1 MSKNNRKERKVN
13 ALSELSTIVSN
24 PNDLSTVVN
33 VASLPAAGL
42 RPVFDDQLPEE
53 TGAPLPE
60 TEETEIHPV
69 EEVIPDEPVTAAV
82 AEQIAESNTVEEATA
97 AFDVTPAEPPVE
109 PQPDPIDP
117 PPAETEKIEEPVAA
131 KEIPKAALEL
141 IEALQAQ
148 INLLKT
154 SKASRKVASGSKAR
168 PNVTYTLLAKPPAWH
183 STPQVAQL
191 QQILFDPAFLEAH
204 RQTDGSV
211 KVSEPDL
218 FAQVVAGH
226 AAGILRTRQEPIRIL
241 QYYRSDLLNANCLR
255 WQ

>member
-13 ALSELSTIVSN
+13 TLS
-24 PNDLSTVVN
+24 DLSTVVDRD
-33 VASLPAAGL
+33 ALPA
-42 RPVFDDQLPEE
+42 VDQLPEE

-97 AFDVTPAEPPVE
+97 AFHEVRTESDVTPAEPPAE
-109 PQPDPIDP
+109 PQPDKTEEVEQPKPEETAAREI
-117 PPAETEKIEEPVAA
+117 PAE
-131 KEIPKAALEL
+131 ALKL

-191 QQILFDPAFLEAH
+191 QQILFNEAFLAAH
-204 RQTDGSV
+204 RGEDGTV
-211 KVSEPDL
+211 KVSEPEL
-218 FAQVVAGH
+218 FAQVIAGKE
-226 AAGILRTRQEPIRIL
+226 AGVLRTHQEAVRIF
-241 QYYRSDLLNANCLR
+241 QYYRSILLNSNCLR

>member
-13 ALSELSTIVSN
+13 TLS
-24 PNDLSTVVN
+24 DLSTVVDRET
-33 VASLPAAGL
+33 LPVTGL
-42 RPVFDDQLPEE
+42 HPVSDDQLPAE
-53 TGAPLPE
+53 TGAPETAEIDPE
-60 TEETEIHPV
+60 IVDAENNHGQDIPNDLV
-69 EEVIPDEPVTAAV
+69 E
-82 AEQIAESNTVEEATA
+82 
-97 AFDVTPAEPPVE
+97 PAVE

-117 PPAETEKIEEPVAA
+117 PPAETEKVEEPVAA

-168 PNVTYTLLAKPPAWH
+168 PNVTYVLLAKPPAWH

-191 QQILFDPAFLEAH
+191 QQILFDAKFLEAH
-204 RQTDGSV
+204 RGEDGTV
-211 KVSEPDL
+211 KVSEPEL
-218 FAQVVAGH
+218 FAQVAAGH
-226 AAGILRTRQEPIRIL
+226 ATGILRTRQEPVRIF
-241 QYYRSDLLNANCLR
+241 QYYRSDLLNSNCLR

>member
-13 ALSELSTIVSN
+13 ALSDLSTIV
-24 PNDLSTVVN
+24 D
-33 VASLPAAGL
+33 VASLPAA
-42 RPVFDDQLPEE
+42 DQSPAE
-53 TGAPLPE
+53 TGVPE
-60 TEETEIHPV
+60 TAETSNLENYEGSGDVQEFPNDQV
-69 EEVIPDEPVTAAV
+69 EPAV
-82 AEQIAESNTVEEATA
+82 EQAIAESSTVKEAAA
-97 AFDVTPAEPPVE
+97 AFVE
-109 PQPDPIDP
+109 PD
-117 PPAETEKIEEPVAA
+117 KSEEPVVAA
-131 KEIPKAALEL
+131 KEIPAEALKL

-154 SKASRKVASGSKAR
+154 TKASRKVASGSKAR

-204 RQTDGSV
+204 KQADGSI

-241 QYYRSDLLNANCLR
+241 QYYRSDLLNADCLR

>member
-13 ALSELSTIVSN
+13 TLS
-24 PNDLSTVVN
+24 DLSTVVDRET
-33 VASLPAAGL
+33 LPVAGL
-42 RPVFDDQLPEE
+42 RPVFDDQSPAE
-53 TGAPLPE
+53 TSAPLPE

-69 EEVIPDEPVTAAV
+69 EEVIPDETAINVSDQGEPVTAAV

-97 AFDVTPAEPPVE
+97 AFDVTPAEPPIE

-117 PPAETEKIEEPVAA
+117 PPAETEKVEEVAV
-131 KEIPKAALEL
+131 KEIPPEALKL
-141 IEALQAQ
+141 IEALQAP

-204 RQTDGSV
+204 KQADGSI

-226 AAGILRTRQEPIRIL
+226 AAGILRTRQEPVRIM
-241 QYYRSDLLNANCLR
+241 QYYRSILLNSNCLR

>member
-1 MSKNNRKERKVN
+1 MSKNNRKERKVTRD
-13 ALSELSTIVSN
+13 LSELSSLV
-24 PNDLSTVVN
+24 D
-33 VASLPAAGL
+33 VASLPVA
-42 RPVFDDQLPEE
+42 DQLPEE

-97 AFDVTPAEPPVE
+97 AFDVAPAEPPAE

-191 QQILFDPAFLEAH
+191 QQILFNEAFLAAH
-204 RQTDGSV
+204 RSEDGTV
-211 KVSEPDL
+211 KVSEPEL
-218 FAQVVAGH
+218 FAQVAAGH
-226 AAGILRTRQEPIRIL
+226 AAGILRTRQEPVRIF

>member
-1 MSKNNRKERKVN
+1 MSKNNRKERKVTRD
-13 ALSELSTIVSN
+13 LSELSSLV
-24 PNDLSTVVN
+24 D
-33 VASLPAAGL
+33 VASLPVAGL
-42 RPVFDDQLPEE
+42 RPVFDDQSPAE

-82 AEQIAESNTVEEATA
+82 AEQIAESTTVEE
-97 AFDVTPAEPPVE
+97 DIPPVQPEE
-109 PQPDPIDP
+109 PAGPDPIDP
-117 PPAETEKIEEPVAA
+117 PPDKTEEVEQPKPEKTAVR
-131 KEIPKAALEL
+131 EILPEAPTVISKDALKL

-148 INLLKT
+148 INLLKN

-191 QQILFDPAFLEAH
+191 QQILFDAKFLDAH
-204 RQTDGSV
+204 RAEDGTV
-211 KVSEPDL
+211 KVSEPEL
-218 FAQVVAGH
+218 FAQVIAGKE
-226 AAGILRTRQEPIRIL
+226 AGVLRTHQEAVRIF
-241 QYYRSDLLNANCLR
+241 QYYRSILLNSNCLR

>member
-1 MSKNNRKERKVN
+1 MSKNRKERKVN
-13 ALSELSTIVSN
+13 ALS
-24 PNDLSTVVN
+24 DLSTVVD
-33 VASLPAAGL
+33 VASLPVVVEQQMSYPA
-42 RPVFDDQLPEE
+42 VDQLPEE

-109 PQPDPIDP
+109 PQPDKTEEVEQPKPEETAAREI
-117 PPAETEKIEEPVAA
+117 PAE
-131 KEIPKAALEL
+131 ALKL